1 VFPPPSAGC
10 RPQKAPKES
19 PPPRRLPYVKE
30 AVRQSM
36 DTMVGERVPGVLDAI
51 LGDEV
56 AFREWYDAALPRVY
70 GYLLSRCGRDRDLAE
85 DLTQQTFVDALRT
98 AHQATGD
105 PVAWLIGIARHRLAD
120 HFRAAERRERGFM
133 RLIFPAQPSVTW
145 LGGEDPDG
153 RLEAALRRLPV
164 AQRAAVTLRYVDD
177 LPVREVAALLGR
189 SEGAVESLLSRG
201 KDTLR
206 HAMGQDR

>member
-1 VFPPPSAGC
+1 
-10 RPQKAPKES
+10 
-19 PPPRRLPYVKE
+19 VKE
-30 AVRQSM
+30 AARHPTNHGVVRP
-36 DTMVGERVPGVLDAI
+36 RAPGVLDKV
-51 LGDEV
+51 LEDEL
-56 AFREWYDAALPRVY
+56 AFRDWYDAALPRVY

-98 AHQATGD
+98 AHQASGDD
-105 PVAWLIGIARHRLAD
+105 PVAWVIGIARHRLAD

-133 RLIFPAQPSVTW
+133 RLVSRSHQRSVAW
-145 LGGEDPDG
+145 VGDQDPEG
-153 RLEAALRRLPV
+153 RLVAALRRLPA

-201 KDTLR
+201 RDTLR
-206 HAMGQDR
+206 DAMGHDR